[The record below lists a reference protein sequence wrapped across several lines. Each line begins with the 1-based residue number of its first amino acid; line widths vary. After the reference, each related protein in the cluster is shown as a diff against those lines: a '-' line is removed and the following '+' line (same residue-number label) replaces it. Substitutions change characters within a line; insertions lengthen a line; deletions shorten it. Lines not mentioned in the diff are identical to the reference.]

1 MKSETTT
8 TPSTPEER
16 SLLKDFVGDV
26 FDLERGLPATLIAM
40 FTKPED
46 VIQSYFEGRNDYVNP
61 FRFMVVILAVTTLV
75 SNFFIDYDHLM
86 KTSME
91 AGAGKSMDEMIA
103 EWNALVPYDW
113 EAFFTNLQEIT
124 KAVSTRFSQLLNI
137 LLIAPIM
144 ALISFL
150 SFKKRASKFKYHYV
164 MYLYQLTTLSVLS
177 TFLLF
182 FMSFGASLLALTL
195 ATFGMMLIH
204 AVYVQGRYLKFRSVG
219 PYIGATVGSMIALFT
234 FQIAFA
240 ILTYGGAFLLTEYGG

>member
-1 MKSETTT
+1 M
-8 TPSTPEER
+8 STQMPTQPAER
-16 SLLKDFVGDV
+16 SLIKDFVGDV
-26 FDLERGLPATLIAM
+26 FDLEKGLPATLIAM
-40 FTKPED
+40 FTKPEV
-46 VIQSYFEGRNDYVNP
+46 VIESYFEGRNEYVNP
-61 FRFMVVILAVTTLV
+61 FRFMVVILAITTLL

-103 EWNALVPYDW
+103 EWNTLVPYDW

-137 LLIAPIM
+137 LIIAPTL
-144 ALISFL
+144 ALTSFL
-150 SFKKRASKFKYHYV
+150 SFRKRASKFKYHYV

-177 TFLLF
+177 TLLLF
-182 FMSFGASLLALTL
+182 FMSFGASLVALTFS
-195 ATFGMMLIH
+195 TFAMMLIH

-219 PYIGATVGSMIALFT
+219 PYIGATVGSIIALIT
-234 FQIAFA
+234 FQIVFA